1 MAHNPTS
8 PSLASISSNTRSSL
22 DYNSFKLLTILP
34 SIINSR
40 IRGRLGAPRVSISF
54 APDRRSLES
63 YSSFFEDT
71 EYTKKIP
78 STPFPPASDSSGFVY
93 EPLVHLQGYL
103 SPKRADYFIWEN
115 GAFSEGVKVILGDEL
130 VLARITKVV
139 GVGRNFV
146 KFGVEVLGSAS
157 KDEIPVTRMIV
168 SFSPDILRLT
178 RLQRLKLLLFRRFLK
193 SMRDFADVDRVW
205 EEPDGVRGGQ
215 SVDYGK
221 IICDMF
227 GDIAWD

>member
-1 MAHNPTS
+1 M
-8 PSLASISSNTRSSL
+8 
-22 DYNSFKLLTILP
+22 
-34 SIINSR
+34 
-40 IRGRLGAPRVSISF
+40 
-54 APDRRSLES
+54 
-63 YSSFFEDT
+63 
-71 EYTKKIP
+71 
-78 STPFPPASDSSGFVY
+78 PFPPASDSSGFVY

-103 SPKRADYFIWEN
+103 SPKHADYFIWEN
-115 GAFSEGVKVILGDEL
+115 GIFSEGAKVILGDEL
-130 VLARITKVV
+130 VLARITRVV
-139 GVGRNFV
+139 GVGCSFV

-178 RLQRLKLLLFRRFLK
+178 HLQCLKLIFFRRFLK
-193 SMRDFADVDRVW
+193 LMRDFADVDRVW
-205 EEPDGVRGGQ
+205 EEPDGMRSGQ